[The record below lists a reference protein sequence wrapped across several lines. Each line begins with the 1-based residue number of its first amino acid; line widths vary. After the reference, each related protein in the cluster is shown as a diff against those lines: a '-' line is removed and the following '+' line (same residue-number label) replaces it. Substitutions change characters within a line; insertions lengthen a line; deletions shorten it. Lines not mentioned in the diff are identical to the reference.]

1 MVMMKK
7 IINNL
12 KFKDLYKEIY
22 QIKKYI
28 KLKFEK

>member
-12 KFKDLYKEIY
+12 KFKDLEKEIY

-28 KLKFEK
+28 KLKF